1 MDYNNKSNVYY
12 RNARPEMLQF
22 LPKNFDKILDI
33 GCGEGLFA
41 HSIREKSNRE
51 IELWGIEPME
61 KQGLEAKKKLDKV
74 LIGKSEDVLN
84 EIPDNY
90 FDVIFF
96 NDVLEHLVDPYN
108 LLKLI
113 KSKLSNDGF
122 IVSSI
127 PNVRYH
133 NTFMD
138 LVIYKNWDYKS
149 FGVLD
154 KTHLRFFTKKS
165 IIKMYESMDFEI
177 IEHKG
182 INRSKSI
189 KPYFYNIPFLFSA
202 MDIFYPQFATVVCNK
217 NTDSNGK
224 RNK

>member
-138 LVIYKNWDYKS
+138 LVLNKNWDYKS

-165 IIKMYESMDFEI
+165 IVKMYENMDFEI

-189 KPYFYNIPFLFSA
+189 KPYLYNIPFLFSA
-202 MDIFYPQFATVVCNK
+202 MDMFYPQFATVVCKK
-217 NTDSNGK
+217 NTDRNGK
-224 RNK
+224 RN

>member
-138 LVIYKNWDYKS
+138 LVLNKNWDYKS

-165 IIKMYESMDFEI
+165 IVKMYESMDFEI

-182 INRSKSI
+182 INRSKSV

-202 MDIFYPQFATVVCNK
+202 MDMFYPQFATVVCNK
-217 NTDSNGK
+217 NTDRDG
-224 RNK
+224 

>member
-41 HSIREKSNRE
+41 HSIREKSNRD

-138 LVIYKNWDYKS
+138 LVLNKNWDYKS

-154 KTHLRFFTKKS
+154 KTHLRFFTRKS
-165 IIKMYESMDFEI
+165 IVKMYESMDFEI

-217 NTDSNGK
+217 NTDSNG
-224 RNK
+224 

>member
-41 HSIREKSNRE
+41 YSIREKSNRD

-138 LVIYKNWDYKS
+138 LVLNKNWDYKS

-154 KTHLRFFTKKS
+154 KTHLRFFTRKS
-165 IIKMYESMDFEI
+165 IVKMYESMDFEI

-217 NTDSNGK
+217 NTDSNG
-224 RNK
+224 